1 MYIRI
6 GIISLTLVPKHGQC
20 HSKKTLYNYFIFKVI
35 VVYGRIWAETIVFA
49 SCTPIICIL
58 ALHQVANTVAKLCVS
73 HSFLSSTLSTPCLNW
88 SSTHI
93 FICNSSEIA

>member
-20 HSKKTLYNYFIFKVI
+20 HSKKTLYNYFTFKVI
-35 VVYGRIWAETIVFA
+35 VVYGRIGAETIVFA

-73 HSFLSSTLSTPCLNW
+73 HRFLSSTLSTPCLN
-88 SSTHI
+88 
-93 FICNSSEIA
+93 